1 MTKGLSEGDLL
12 TPCFIA
18 SYIKEED
25 GVESVTLRRS
35 KIQKKWVYETVCEIG
50 HFPSKC
56 N

>member
-1 MTKGLSEGDLL
+1 MTKGLFEGDLL

-25 GVESVTLRRS
+25 GVKSVTMRRS
-35 KIQKKWVYETVCEIG
+35 RLQEERVATVCEIE
-50 HFPSKC
+50 HFVSKL

>member
-1 MTKGLSEGDLL
+1 MTKGLFEGDLL

-25 GVESVTLRRS
+25 GAESVTVRKSRLQEKR
-35 KIQKKWVYETVCEIG
+35 VATVCEIE
-50 HFPSKC
+50 HFLSKL